1 MNPDTAESMPLSRVQ
16 HLVPAAA
23 VLALAL
29 IVAWVS
35 FTREPSEA
43 FLFPRMIASVML
55 LLALWNFIRASL
67 GLARVGDGLT
77 RKGVGAITPGLC
89 VIVLLVYVA
98 ARYLG
103 FYSASWLAFLSIYS
117 LYDPASHTLF
127 AVWVKRVLITTAF
140 LSVIYALFSLLLQ
153 VQTPRGLFI

>member
-1 MNPDTAESMPLSRVQ
+1 MNPDIAETMPLSRTQ

-23 VLALAL
+23 VLVLA
-29 IVAWVS
+29 ITVAWVS

-67 GLARVGDGLT
+67 GMARVGEGLT
-77 RKGVGAITPGLC
+77 RQEVGVIAPGLC

-117 LYDPASHTLF
+117 LYDPASHASP

-140 LSVIYALFSLLLQ
+140 LCVIYALFSLLLQ